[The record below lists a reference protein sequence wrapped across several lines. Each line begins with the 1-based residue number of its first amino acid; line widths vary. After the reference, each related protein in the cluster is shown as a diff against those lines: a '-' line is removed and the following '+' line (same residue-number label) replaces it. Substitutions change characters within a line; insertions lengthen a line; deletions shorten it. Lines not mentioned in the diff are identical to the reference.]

1 MKSLDDL
8 RALRQSLQEQSRL
21 SEIQGKKKIIVSM
34 GTCGIAA
41 GAREVI
47 KAALD
52 EINKR
57 NLDDVIVTQTG
68 CLGLCEKE
76 PVLQVIM
83 PGKQVVTYGYV
94 DAGKARRIISSHVVN
109 GQIIGD
115 WVIENP

>member
-8 RALRQSLQEQSRL
+8 RALRKSLQEQSRL
-21 SEIQGKKKIIVSM
+21 SEIQGKKRVIVSM

-41 GAREVI
+41 GARDVI
-47 KAALD
+47 KAILD
-52 EINKR
+52 EVNKR
-57 NLDDVIVTQTG
+57 DLEDIIVTQTG

-76 PVLQVIM
+76 PVLQVEI
-83 PGKQVVTYGYV
+83 PGQHSVTYGYV
-94 DAGKARRIISSHVVN
+94 DENKARRIVANHLVN